1 MSSGLIMGK
10 CFKLT
15 NQQKEEL
22 KQEFDESIGS
32 GNIFSN
38 FFDAKKSVKKND
50 KMGDDH
56 DMVESL

>member
-1 MSSGLIMGK
+1 MGK